1 VTNKGVKI
9 FLILLAV
16 ILVPSLLCAISSGF
30 LRGMGIRTALDE
42 FATPLLPTILL
53 AAEKIPGLGGI
64 TNTLIATLLTDIV
77 ILLVFG
83 LGLRSLRRNPDDLVP
98 RSRWQNLIEALV
110 EWLYNLARS
119 VLGDKAR
126 TVFWVGATIFIFIIM
141 ANWTELLPGFDSV
154 GIIEHA
160 PPEVTGYRKGTFLG
174 IPALVRPLP
183 EEEKVEAAGGETS
196 QEKEEATPHE
206 MRPRNEGYI
215 LVPFLRAANTDLNT
229 TLALAIVAVVMI
241 QFYAARELGF
251 WHYIGGRFVQVK
263 RLLRR
268 EPIGAVDLFVGLL
281 EIVSELA
288 KVLSF
293 SLRLF
298 GNIFAGQVLLFVMS
312 FLIPFVFPGVLIF
325 WGLELFVGAIQ
336 ALVFMMLTFVFM
348 ATVMVPHGQEHDQT

>member
-1 VTNKGVKI
+1 MTSKGAKI
-9 FLILLAV
+9 VLILLAV

-30 LRGMGIRTALDE
+30 LRGMGIRTVLDD
-42 FATPLLPTILL
+42 FAIPLLPTILL
-53 AAEKIPGLGGI
+53 TAEKIPGLGGI
-64 TNTLIATLLTDIV
+64 TNTLIATLLTDVV
-77 ILLVFG
+77 ILIVFG
-83 LGLRSLRRNPDDLVP
+83 LGLRQLRRNPDDLVP
-98 RSRWQNLIEALV
+98 RGRWQNLIEALI
-110 EWLYNLARS
+110 EWLYNMART
-119 VLGDKAR
+119 VLGDKTR
-126 TVFWVGATIFIFIIM
+126 TVFWVGATIFIFVIM

-160 PPEVTGYRKGTFLG
+160 PADATGYHKGTFLG

-183 EEEKVEAAGGETS
+183 EEDEAEASGGGTS
-196 QEKEEATPHE
+196 QEEAAPH
-206 MRPRNEGYI
+206 GYI

-229 TLALAIVAVVMI
+229 TLALALVAVVMI
-241 QFYAARELGF
+241 QFYAMRELGL
-251 WHYIGGRFVQVK
+251 WNYVSGRFVQIK

-325 WGLELFVGAIQ
+325 WGLEMFVGAIQ

-348 ATVMVPHGQEHDQT
+348 ATVMVSHGGEHG

>member
-1 VTNKGVKI
+1 
-9 FLILLAV
+9 
-16 ILVPSLLCAISSGF
+16 
-30 LRGMGIRTALDE
+30 MGIRTALDE

-64 TNTLIATLLTDIV
+64 TNTLIATVLTDVV
-77 ILLVFG
+77 ILSIFGFG
-83 LGLRSLRRNPDDLVP
+83 LRALRRNPDDLVP
-98 RSRWQNLIEALV
+98 RSYGQSLIEALV
-110 EWLYNLARS
+110 EWLYNMARS
-119 VLGDKAR
+119 VLGDKTR
-126 TVFWVGATIFIFIIM
+126 RVFWVGATIFIFIIM

-160 PPEVTGYRKGTFLG
+160 PPDVTGYRKGTFLG

-183 EEEKVEAAGGETS
+183 EEDEAGAT
-196 QEKEEATPHE
+196 QEEPQAKGTPDEAKPHD
-206 MRPRNEGYI
+206 EGYI

-229 TLALAIVAVVMI
+229 TLALALVAVVMI
-241 QFYAARELGF
+241 QFYGMRELGL
-251 WHYIGGRFVQVK
+251 WKYISGRFVQVK
-263 RLLRR
+263 RLSRR
-268 EPIGAVDLFVGLL
+268 EPIGAVDLFVGFL
-281 EIVSELA
+281 ELVSELA
-288 KVLSF
+288 KILSF

-348 ATVMVPHGQEHDQT
+348 ATVMASHGKEHN